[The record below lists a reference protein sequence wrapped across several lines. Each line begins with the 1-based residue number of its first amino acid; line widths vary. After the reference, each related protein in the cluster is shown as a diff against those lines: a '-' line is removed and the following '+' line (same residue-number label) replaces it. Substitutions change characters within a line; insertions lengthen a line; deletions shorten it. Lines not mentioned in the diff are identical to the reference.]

1 MKRRRERDDVR
12 WEKERVFWIISFP
25 LSFFVLPS
33 LSLKQKQTF
42 PHFKHTRLHL
52 FCDPIT
58 KILHHQRPII
68 TVFLNNTFRTAH
80 SLAFSFYPSLQSIKN
95 GWGVLFKRGGGMK
108 PLHLEK
114 KSREWREK
122 RGIGVFLRVDLSFK
136 VWTNE
141 RTNERTKRN
150 ETSKTGANK
159 EREVWQA
166 KVKTKEIDV
175 SRGDV
180 GSLYLEW
187 KKSNRTP

>member
-1 MKRRRERDDVR
+1 L
-12 WEKERVFWIISFP
+12 EKGEGFLNHLFSS
-25 LSFFVLPS
+25 LFFVLHS
-33 LSLKQKQTF
+33 LSLKQQQTF

-114 KSREWREK
+114 KVESDEK
-122 RGIGVFLRVDLSFK
+122 KGESLCEGLDENHVF
-136 VWTNE
+136 
-141 RTNERTKRN
+141 
-150 ETSKTGANK
+150 
-159 EREVWQA
+159 
-166 KVKTKEIDV
+166 
-175 SRGDV
+175 
-180 GSLYLEW
+180 
-187 KKSNRTP
+187 